1 MQPYF
6 PMLESVT
13 VARSFVLITQ
23 NIENALLTF
32 TLDMEKASNQRLFM
46 KTQKKEPQD
55 FPHGSRKKK
64 KTLVGSLRPAIPN
77 LEFFWINL
85 NPEYL
90 YQRVFRILSD
100 LFGNKEPWL

>member
-6 PMLESVT
+6 AMLESVT
-13 VARSFVLITQ
+13 VARSFLLITQ
-23 NIENALLTF
+23 NIENAILTF

-64 KTLVGSLRPAIPN
+64 KYW
-77 LEFFWINL
+77 LEAYDQQFQIWSFL
-85 NPEYL
+85 
-90 YQRVFRILSD
+90 D
-100 LFGNKEPWL
+100 

>member
-13 VARSFVLITQ
+13 VARSFLLITQ
-23 NIENALLTF
+23 NIENAILTF

-64 KTLVGSLRPAIPN
+64 KHW
-77 LEFFWINL
+77 LEAYDQQFQIWSFL
-85 NPEYL
+85 
-90 YQRVFRILSD
+90 D
-100 LFGNKEPWL
+100 